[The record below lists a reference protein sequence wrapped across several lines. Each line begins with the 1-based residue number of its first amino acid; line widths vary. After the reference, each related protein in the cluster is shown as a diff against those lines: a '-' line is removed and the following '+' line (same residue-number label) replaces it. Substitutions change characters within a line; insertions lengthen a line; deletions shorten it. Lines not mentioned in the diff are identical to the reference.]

1 MNSTGLVKNPVL
13 LVLAATGIAA
23 ASGLA
28 FLTHAPNR
36 LVSGTGISL
45 AQTVTAGDGL
55 STAFALAATLIPALL
70 LGAGIFLQPRRTVHF
85 WVAAAA
91 TSLLAGLVGVAA
103 GHAARLA
110 FMAADSTG
118 GGVLPGIARTSFGGA
133 FWILAALA
141 WLAAGDAVR
150 RLGLTPL
157 WRFAANALVIAPV
170 LVLLATGAL
179 DSLSL
184 LREYANRQDV
194 FDAALLRHAQ
204 LVAASLAPALAVGV
218 PLGVASARNG
228 KFMVA
233 VRPALFAT
241 LNVIQTIP
249 SIALFGLLMAPLALL
264 AASVPALARWGVKGI
279 GMAPAVIALALY
291 SLLPLVRST
300 AAGLSQVPRPVVDA
314 ALGMG
319 LSPRQVFWRVE
330 VPLALPV
337 FLAGLRVAT
346 VQTIGMAVVAALI
359 GAGGFGAIMFQ
370 GLLGGALDLVLLGVV
385 PVVAMAVLA
394 DAMLKTVAMS
404 LAHEKP
410 DTV

>member
-45 AQTVTAGDGL
+45 AQTVTAGNGL

-118 GGVLPGIARTSFGGA
+118 GGVPPGIARTSFGGA

-150 RLGLTPL
+150 RLGLTPG

-184 LREYANRQDV
+184 LREYVNRQDV
-194 FDAALLRHAQ
+194 FYAALLRHAQ

-410 DTV
+410 DTA

>member
-55 STAFALAATLIPALL
+55 STAFALAATLIPALM

-103 GHAARLA
+103 DHAARLA

-118 GGVLPGIARTSFGGA
+118 GGVPGIARTSFGGA

-157 WRFAANALVIAPV
+157 WRFVANAMVIAPV
-170 LVLLATGAL
+170 ILMLATGVL

-249 SIALFGLLMAPLALL
+249 SIAFFGLLMAPLALL

-394 DAMLKTVAMS
+394 DATLKTVAMS

>member
-23 ASGLA
+23 ALGLA

-110 FMAADSTG
+110 FMAADLTG
-118 GGVLPGIARTSFGGA
+118 GGVPHSISRTSFGGA

-170 LVLLATGAL
+170 VLMLATGAL

-404 LAHEKP
+404 LTHEKP